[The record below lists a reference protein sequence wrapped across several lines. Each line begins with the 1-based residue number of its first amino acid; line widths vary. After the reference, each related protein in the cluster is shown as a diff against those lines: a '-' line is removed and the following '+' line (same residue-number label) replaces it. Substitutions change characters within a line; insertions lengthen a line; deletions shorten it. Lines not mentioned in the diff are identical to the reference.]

1 MTDRNSKVRRRIAAG
16 KLRLRVRDLRHLG
29 PRAETLLAEI
39 GIHSVEAL
47 RERGALEAYL
57 ELRRRGSM
65 KTLNMLWA
73 LVGALDP
80 WPEGTDWREVS
91 RSEARLPLMLEVEA
105 RDSARAST
113 LQAAGVLPGRS
124 TQGRKNRTSLR
135 RTQPAGEGTW
145 VPGLPFEGSPKKK
158 NRPSGRSSGATP
170 RGTRG
175 R

>member
-16 KLRLRVRDLRHLG
+16 KLRLRVRDLRNLG

-80 WPEGTDWREVS
+80 WPEGTDWREVA

-105 RDSARAST
+105 RDQARAAV
-113 LQAAGVLPGRS
+113 QEAATVAVTPS
-124 TQGRKNRTSLR
+124 IEAEE
-135 RTQPAGEGTW
+135 PIEW
-145 VPGLPFEGSPKKK
+145 VPGLPFESTRPNKKK
-158 NRPSGRSSGATP
+158 NRR
-170 RGTRG
+170 
-175 R
+175 

>member
-1 MTDRNSKVRRRIAAG
+1 VTDRNSKVRRRIAAG
-16 KLRLRVRDLRHLG
+16 KLRLRVRDLRNLG
-29 PRAETLLAEI
+29 PRAEALLAEI

-105 RDSARAST
+105 RDQARRAVR
-113 LQAAGVLPGRS
+113 QAARVE
-124 TQGRKNRTSLR
+124 TSDSSA
-135 RTQPAGEGTW
+135 AGAEATRDEW
-145 VPGLPFEGSPKKK
+145 VPGMPFESHEGRKKK
-158 NRPSGRSSGATP
+158 NRP
-170 RGTRG
+170 
-175 R
+175 